1 MIREFGA
8 PSVHVSLLLSR
19 KSIAKKKEKAEP
31 KLISLKHPYTCKPLC
46 TTMKTCYY
54 ELLEV
59 SSTATDSELKKAY
72 RRKALQLHPDKN
84 PGNVEEANHK
94 FSLVS
99 AAYEVLSDPQE
110 RAWYDSHKLSILNDE
125 DVVDDG
131 VSHIP
136 SISSEEILRYFNPS
150 MYSTI
155 DDSIL
160 GFYSIV
166 SRIFERL
173 AREEIQHGKY
183 QNLQEFNKYKD
194 DDNNVYTIDSSY
206 LKYPLFGNS
215 HADYLSIKKFYQI
228 WLNFTTCKLFNWK
241 YEYRYSAAQD
251 RRTRRL
257 MERENKKISDEA
269 RKEYNETVRKFV
281 GFIKKRDPRVK
292 LAQEEFNKQQRKKQ
306 MEEMQQQILRQRLLK
321 QKLKL
326 NGDQVYQEQS
336 WQKLDQSEVAELEQ
350 MLAEEYNL
358 NDVSLGV
365 NNDVIGEDE
374 EEFSTDSE
382 FASDDDIGDADG
394 VDGENGGV
402 EEVHEFECI
411 FFDRILKNEQQFKIH
426 EESKKHKKAVRQMKW
441 EMKQEGIDLGI
452 DEDDEDDD
460 NEFET
465 AESEFENES
474 EDSAEEDEDEEEVQ
488 KNGIGHSGVTKV
500 YDDNTANE
508 KIENAEEDSSIVS
521 FEEKL
526 RSNTDTMNEL
536 KKNNVDGAT
545 PNTEKSPSSSTPKLS
560 KEEIEKNRLEADL
573 ARLLSQSKLDD
584 SDDDWDT
591 GIKKTKKKKKKAP
604 AKSKTKPSSTSSP
617 QPEQLSSNTSNTET
631 SPVPL
636 SGGASAAA
644 GVDAERCVVC
654 GQSFGSRNQ
663 LFQHVKLENHAVAPS
678 LATASKSKK
687 KKSKRK

>member
-1 MIREFGA
+1 
-8 PSVHVSLLLSR
+8 
-19 KSIAKKKEKAEP
+19 
-31 KLISLKHPYTCKPLC
+31 
-46 TTMKTCYY
+46 MKTCYY

-59 SSTATDSELKKAY
+59 SSTASDSELKKAY

-84 PGNVEEANHK
+84 PGNVEDANHK

-136 SISSEEILRYFNPS
+136 SISSDEILRYFNPS

-155 DDSIL
+155 DDTIL

-173 AREEIQHGKY
+173 AREEIQHGRY
-183 QNLQEFNKYKD
+183 QNIDEYYKYKD

-215 HADYLSIKKFYQI
+215 HADYLSIKQFYQI
-228 WLNFTTCKLFNWK
+228 WSNFTTCKLFNWK
-241 YEYRYSAAQD
+241 YEYRYSTAQD

-292 LAQEEFNKQQRKKQ
+292 LAQDEFNKQQRKKQ
-306 MEEMQQQILRQRLLK
+306 MEEMQQQIRHQKLMK
-321 QKLKL
+321 QKQKL

-336 WQKLDQSEVAELEQ
+336 WQKLDDEEVAELEQ
-350 MLAEEYNL
+350 MLAEEYDL
-358 NDVSLGV
+358 DDVVVGT
-365 NNDVIGEDE
+365 GEAED
-374 EEFSTDSE
+374 FSTDSE
-382 FASDDDIGDADG
+382 FASDD
-394 VDGENGGV
+394 GEDFDDDNGAV

-411 FFDRILKNEQQFKIH
+411 VCDRILKNEQQFKIH

-452 DEDDEDDD
+452 DEDDDDD
-460 NEFET
+460 AFET
-465 AESEFENES
+465 AESDFDEESDDIELNHDIQDNEIDALNGVKVANDRAGEEDIEKEKIDGSLKENRESNGKSIDLLNES
-474 EDSAEEDEDEEEVQ
+474 RLDYE
-488 KNGIGHSGVTKV
+488 
-500 YDDNTANE
+500 
-508 KIENAEEDSSIVS
+508 
-521 FEEKL
+521 
-526 RSNTDTMNEL
+526 RSNSA
-536 KKNNVDGAT
+536 KI
-545 PNTEKSPSSSTPKLS
+545 PSPAPPKLTD
-560 KEEIEKNRLEADL
+560 EEIEKNKLEAEL
-573 ARLLSQSKLDD
+573 AKLLNQSKLND

-591 GIKKTKKKKKKAP
+591 GSKKNKKKKKKTSA
-604 AKSKTKPSSTSSP
+604 KTKLSSASSP
-617 QPEQLSSNTSNTET
+617 QPEQSQKRTSNEET
-631 SPVPL
+631 ASTASS
-636 SGGASAAA
+636 SGG
-644 GVDAERCVVC
+644 EKCVVC
-654 GQSFGSRNQ
+654 GQSFDSRNQ
-663 LFQHVKLENHAVAPS
+663 LFQHVKQENHAVASS
-678 LATASKSKK
+678 LASSSSTSKSKK